1 MRPHRSK
8 VLCIVMTRPA
18 GSVRKPLN
26 RTQVR
31 SELIDFKRG
40 QFTGDNSTP
49 HSSSPLKNRAREK
62 TDIAWGHCKEILEA
76 SNNGN
81 KNKKKLVCLYCG
93 KTFAGGGINRVK
105 QHLAGMKGDVDSCR
119 KVPPDVRFKMKE
131 NLDVFAAKKRKT
143 QEILDECN
151 PHSSYYR
158 EKEEQ
163 MYRDLGGDDDVQEII
178 PPNSKGKG
186 IVVGKNE
193 RKEREIK
200 HLKQQN
206 GIGSYFMPRTGPGN
220 QPTIKSVLQSK
231 EAIEKCDLTLSKWMI
246 DSCIPFNAVHS
257 VYYQQSIDA
266 IASMGPGYKGPN
278 FHSLRGYLL
287 AKNVKEV
294 QNYVESYRSTW
305 KATGCTIMADGWT
318 DQCRRTLINF
328 LVYCPKG
335 TIFLKSVD
343 ASNESK
349 SANMLYKLFRDVV
362 LFVGSEYVVHMV
374 TDNAANYVAAGRLLE
389 QEFQTLFWSP
399 CAAHCIN
406 LMFHD
411 IGKFD
416 EVSNIVSQASKI
428 TKYIYNHCYPLHLMR
443 KFTGGKEILRPA
455 PTRFATNFIALQ
467 SILIQKDPL
476 RAMVTSREWT
486 LSAYAKESKGKRF
499 VDDVLDP
506 VFWKECATIVQ
517 LTEPLVRVLRI
528 VDSDEKPSMGYLY
541 EAIHVAKSEMERRF
555 QRRKNRIAPYLQI
568 IQNRWDSQL
577 RKNLHAAGYW
587 LNPSFQYDNLDMENH
602 KQTISGLLDVIERYA
617 YDQPDL
623 RSKLT
628 GEMRLFRQAQ
638 GDFGRLSAVADRH
651 KMAPE
656 EEPPTLVEDEL
667 EVFRR
672 ELGEYELHFDD
683 LDLDDCENFGNGNE
697 NTSDTNNGNED
708 FSMTETPSFIQGE
721 GIEEFMSEIPAWM
734 RSNSS

>member
-1 MRPHRSK
+1 
-8 VLCIVMTRPA
+8 
-18 GSVRKPLN
+18 
-26 RTQVR
+26 
-31 SELIDFKRG
+31 
-40 QFTGDNSTP
+40 
-49 HSSSPLKNRAREK
+49 
-62 TDIAWGHCKEILEA
+62 
-76 SNNGN
+76 
-81 KNKKKLVCLYCG
+81 
-93 KTFAGGGINRVK
+93 
-105 QHLAGMKGDVDSCR
+105 MKGDVNSCR
-119 KVPPDVRFKMKE
+119 KVPPGVRFKMKE
-131 NLDVFAAKKRKT
+131 NLDIFAAKKRKT
-143 QEILDECN
+143 QEILDACN

-163 MYRDLGGDDDVQEII
+163 MYRDLGDDDDVQEII

-186 IVVGKNE
+186 TVVVKNE
-193 RKEREIK
+193 RKERGIK

-206 GIGSYFMPRTGPGN
+206 GIGSYFIPRTGPGN

-231 EAIEKCDLTLSKWMI
+231 EAIKKCDLTLSKWMI
-246 DSCIPFNAVHS
+246 DSCIPFNAVNS
-257 VYYQQSIDA
+257 VYYQQSIDD

-294 QNYVESYRSTW
+294 QNYIESYHSTW
-305 KATGCTIMADGWT
+305 KATSCTIMADG
-318 DQCRRTLINF
+318 
-328 LVYCPKG
+328 
-335 TIFLKSVD
+335 
-343 ASNESK
+343 
-349 SANMLYKLFRDVV
+349 
-362 LFVGSEYVVHMV
+362 SEFVVHIV
-374 TDNAANYVAAGRLLE
+374 TDNAANYVTAGRLLE

-411 IGKFD
+411 IGKLD
-416 EVSNIVSQASKI
+416 EVINIVSQASKI
-428 TKYIYNHCYPLHLMR
+428 TKYIYNHCYSLHLMR

-455 PTRFATNFIALQ
+455 PTHFATNFIALQ

-517 LTEPLVRVLRI
+517 LIEPFVRVLRI

-568 IQNRWDSQL
+568 IQNRWNSQL

-602 KQTISGLLDVIERYA
+602 KQTISGLLDLIERYA

-628 GEMRLFRQAQ
+628 GEMKLFRQAQ
-638 GDFGRLSAVADRH
+638 GDFRRLSAVTDRH
-651 KMAPE
+651 KMAPDEWNYFKSRNYDPIDFEKFGIYGNWVLE

-672 ELGEYELHFDD
+672 ELGAYELHFDD

-697 NTSDTNNGNED
+697 NTSDTNNGNDD
-708 FSMTETPSFIQGE
+708 FSMTETPSFI
-721 GIEEFMSEIPAWM
+721 
-734 RSNSS
+734 